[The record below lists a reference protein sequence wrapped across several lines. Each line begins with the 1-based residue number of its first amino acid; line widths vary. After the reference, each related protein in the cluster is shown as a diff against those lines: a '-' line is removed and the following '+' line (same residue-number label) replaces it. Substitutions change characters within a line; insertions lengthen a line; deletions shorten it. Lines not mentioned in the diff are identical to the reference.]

1 MKQNGSHCLHFARTL
16 VSFGKQNVAISYF
29 ILLSAPLTD
38 QCLSNAD
45 FSSGHVQKDSATLS
59 SRSALSHISL
69 VTDSKD
75 VLTSQ
80 PMKQSHLIIGC
91 DCFIFCPFAC
101 FFS

>member
-69 VTDSKD
+69 ITDSKD

-80 PMKQSHLIIGC
+80 PEETALEKAPSLLLSEPLSRG
-91 DCFIFCPFAC
+91 
-101 FFS
+101 S